1 MERIFVF
8 LRSPSAATSVLL
20 GATVLALIFSE
31 LSII

>member
-20 GATVLALIFSE
+20 GATVLALILANSP
-31 LSII
+31 